1 MFSLSFTR
9 NNPADMVEMVQK
21 DDTTTWR
28 AINLV
33 RSLSWLVI
41 IQSTFILHHLLDIA
55 WHQYPSAIGHWLA
68 KVGCDERTVLQ
79 KVWGNYARWLEDD
92 DQRWSIWQVRLWPGL
107 GVNHYRDNQHQWP
120 PLPHDNQYQWQSV
133 PHDDHHHMTTINMPC
148 TINTCH
154 HYHVLFCKKIIT
166 TWQSP
171 PHDNHHHMT
180 ITTTYLQMSPNYN
193 CVRPGDSFIWFDLY
207 RYSLSK
213 PTIVVISKEYWKVF
227 ITFII
232 V

>member
-1 MFSLSFTR
+1 MYQSPRYKELLALRDPKF
-9 NNPADMVEMVQK
+9 
-21 DDTTTWR
+21 
-28 AINLV
+28 INIPTDWMKTHV
-33 RSLSWLVI
+33 FFLVI
-41 IQSTFILHHLLDIA
+41 HWCLLWIIKTCITWNIDLGQDG
-55 WHQYPSAIGHWLA
+55 WVSF
-68 KVGCDERTVLQ
+68 K
-79 KVWGNYARWLEDD
+79 
-92 DQRWSIWQVRLWPGL
+92 GL
-107 GVNHYRDNQHQWP
+107 GVNHYRDNHYQWP

-133 PHDDHHHMTTINMPC
+133 PHDNHHHMTTINMPC

>member
-1 MFSLSFTR
+1 MLLISRKSFPKLCLGFGVVGEYFGWWDHFRPLTDRWLIAKLRMRQAVKDLPYMWHHNWITWSLKYNDIKGLFHRWLSGIRMVMLSSFTR

-33 RSLSWLVI
+33 RRVSWLVI

-92 DQRWSIWQVRLWPGL
+92 DQRWSIWQERLWPG
-107 GVNHYRDNQHQWP
+107 P
-120 PLPHDNQYQWQSV
+120 
-133 PHDDHHHMTTINMPC
+133 
-148 TINTCH
+148 
-154 HYHVLFCKKIIT
+154 
-166 TWQSP
+166 
-171 PHDNHHHMT
+171 
-180 ITTTYLQMSPNYN
+180 
-193 CVRPGDSFIWFDLY
+193 
-207 RYSLSK
+207 
-213 PTIVVISKEYWKVF
+213 
-227 ITFII
+227 
-232 V
+232 

>member
-1 MFSLSFTR
+1 
-9 NNPADMVEMVQK
+9 
-21 DDTTTWR
+21 
-28 AINLV
+28 
-33 RSLSWLVI
+33 
-41 IQSTFILHHLLDIA
+41 
-55 WHQYPSAIGHWLA
+55 
-68 KVGCDERTVLQ
+68 
-79 KVWGNYARWLEDD
+79 
-92 DQRWSIWQVRLWPGL
+92 
-107 GVNHYRDNQHQWP
+107 
-120 PLPHDNQYQWQSV
+120 
-133 PHDDHHHMTTINMPC
+133 MTTINMPC

-213 PTIVVISKEYWKVF
+213 VSNQWLFPIPRKGFTKKHYQVLGNSWLWDEGVQTNNIPHTRGDHLLLCIPGETSIYELRPRGCELEVKVNNAKCQHCPMSTNSNVANFKFQTVNNVKCCQISTMSNACILHINLVHWSCNNFLNFFNAIKDLL
-227 ITFII
+227 
-232 V
+232 

>member
-1 MFSLSFTR
+1 MPL
-9 NNPADMVEMVQK
+9 
-21 DDTTTWR
+21 
-28 AINLV
+28 
-33 RSLSWLVI
+33 LVI
-41 IQSTFILHHLLDIA
+41 HVHTQWDMNGGVIPYS
-55 WHQYPSAIGHWLA
+55 
-68 KVGCDERTVLQ
+68 VL
-79 KVWGNYARWLEDD
+79 
-92 DQRWSIWQVRLWPGL
+92 SIKEGL
-107 GVNHYRDNQHQWP
+107 GVNHYRDNHYQWP

-133 PHDDHHHMTTINMPC
+133 PHDNHHHMTTINMPC

>member
-1 MFSLSFTR
+1 MHCNIWIFTSEMKWSFSKLYR
-9 NNPADMVEMVQK
+9 IN
-21 DDTTTWR
+21 DT
-28 AINLV
+28 LD
-33 RSLSWLVI
+33 
-41 IQSTFILHHLLDIA
+41 STMA
-55 WHQYPSAIGHWLA
+55 A
-68 KVGCDERTVLQ
+68 T
-79 KVWGNYARWLEDD
+79 
-92 DQRWSIWQVRLWPGL
+92 GL
-107 GVNHYRDNQHQWP
+107 GVNHYRDNHYQWP

>member
-1 MFSLSFTR
+1 MHKRDILSFLHSESHR
-9 NNPADMVEMVQK
+9 MFFKWSFWCLYNPH
-21 DDTTTWR
+21 
-28 AINLV
+28 
-33 RSLSWLVI
+33 
-41 IQSTFILHHLLDIA
+41 IQ
-55 WHQYPSAIGHWLA
+55 GLA
-68 KVGCDERTVLQ
+68 LR
-79 KVWGNYARWLEDD
+79 R
-92 DQRWSIWQVRLWPGL
+92 L
-107 GVNHYRDNQHQWP
+107 GVNHYRDNHYQWP

-166 TWQSP
+166 TWQSQ

-193 CVRPGDSFIWFDLY
+193 CVRPGDSFIWFDLN

-213 PTIVVISKEYWKVF
+213 STIVVISKEYWKVF